1 MLVYIFGVLAGSL
14 TTSIF
19 RPTVY
24 LSGAS
29 GGVYALITAHLGTVI
44 MNFRYFFF
52 KFLRRTC
59 PFIAHFMVSV
69 TASFCE
75 PEAGS
80 EYTVFFSFREM
91 TCPWCRI
98 LVVVVVAMT
107 DVAVYVYDVVVI
119 GNKSPVSYP
128 AHIAGAV
135 TGLLVGI
142 VCLKNLRWERH
153 ERVIWVVSIFL
164 FAAMMLCAVVFN
176 VAAGDHFTGAAID
189 PELLAGEP
197 GCKADNIL

>member
-44 MNFRYFFF
+44 MNFRYISLPENVRLLCISLCYS
-52 KFLRRTC
+52 LREHLR
-59 PFIAHFMVSV
+59 
-69 TASFCE
+69 E
-75 PEAGS
+75 PEACS
-80 EYTVFFSFREM
+80 EYTVFFSLREM